1 MKTLSKFTLSALLL
15 LSLNAHAVYIPNLFG
30 AYQQGANQAQY
41 ENQRDI
47 DAYYAIQ
54 NARRDNQ
61 YLEYEIEPTVYLEV
75 WKQNGTVSNV
85 LNVSVSQKDR
95 LCWSIKP
102 VENGYTIQSKEI
114 ITLPQAG
121 TFEGQTTGNQ
131 DISILNS
138 AKLNTNTYAVTK
150 NLTSSS
156 GRIYTCWSFSNNSIK
171 GRYSLNVS
179 FESFNFTRPFN
190 VVN

>member
-61 YLEYEIEPTVYLEV
+61 YLEYDIEPTVYLEV

-85 LNVSVSQKDR
+85 LNISVSQKDR

-121 TFEGQTTGNQ
+121 TFEGQTSGNQ
-131 DISILNS
+131 NISILNS
-138 AKLNTNTYAVTK
+138 AKLNANTYAVTK
-150 NLTSSS
+150 NLTSSN

-179 FESFNFTRPFN
+179 FEGFNFTRPFN